1 MSEKQHR
8 DKIASLQRD
17 RARAEETR
25 SKATASGAAARKKA
39 ADYRAKA
46 AKASPSM
53 ARSHLRSAEAA
64 DKTEVA
70 ETKKAATASAAGA
83 AITKKIADEEGRLA
97 AAIKVT
103 ARKDESTQKAAERR
117 RDTEDRR
124 RRDAELRHAREV
136 GHAMSPTV
144 IQQVRLVPAPKPE
157 MLRVLYLTAS
167 PLSAES
173 ADEHLRV
180 DAEVRLVQQHLRSS
194 THRDLVNIEV
204 RPAATPQDLID
215 GMNDVRPHVVHFAGH
230 AGRGALLFDNGSVE
244 APEGLEVQLD
254 QLARAL
260 ASTSTPPTLVVLN
273 GCDTLDAA
281 HVLLDAAPIVV
292 GMADTITDLAAATF
306 AATFYRA
313 IASAQPIRAALDQG
327 ALAVEFLGG
336 GEESKPQLL
345 TRADVDAS
353 KVVLVQ
359 PPRI

>member
-17 RARAEETR
+17 RARAEDTR
-25 SKATASGAAARKKA
+25 SKATTAGAAARKKA

-53 ARSHLRSAEAA
+53 ARNHLRSAETA

-70 ETKKAATASAAGA
+70 ETRKAATATAAGA
-83 AITKKIADEEGRLA
+83 SLTKKIADEEGRLA
-97 AAIKVT
+97 AAIKAN
-103 ARKDESTQKAAERR
+103 ARKDGSTQKAAERR

-124 RRDAELRHAREV
+124 RREAELKHAREV
-136 GHAMSPTV
+136 GHAISPTV
-144 IQQVRLVPAPKPE
+144 IHQVRVVPTPKPE
-157 MLRVLYLTAS
+157 SLRVLYLTAS

-173 ADEHLRV
+173 ADDHLRV
-180 DAEVRLVQQHLRSS
+180 DAEVRMVQQHLRSS
-194 THRDLVNIEV
+194 AHRDLVSIEV

-230 AGRGALLFDNGSVE
+230 AGGGALLFDNGSVD

-273 GCDTLDAA
+273 GCHTLDAA
-281 HVLLDAAPIVV
+281 DVLLDAAPVVV

-313 IASAQPIRAALDQG
+313 IASAQPIRAALDQA

-345 TRADVDAS
+345 ARPDVDAS
-353 KVVLVQ
+353 QVVLVR
-359 PPRI
+359 PPPI